1 MTKDPVQELE
11 DQIRLFRHELADV
24 KKRQLTGEALAALQ
38 TSLNLTAKQVA
49 GVRDAAAQGANAGTG
64 KYHDYQ
70 RAALEKIEGRVN
82 AALRGLSE
90 ARTASESGIL
100 ARRRNVGL
108 FCLFSALTGLATG
121 ALLSVIV
128 YDHYLDRDFMDSIQ
142 IMGWD
147 WACTRRDGFIAEQ
160 DNGRFCVF
168 EITE

>member
-1 MTKDPVQELE
+1 MSKDPVQELE

-24 KKRQLTGEALAALQ
+24 KKRQLTADDLATLQ
-38 TSLNLTAKQVA
+38 ASLNLAAKQIA

-70 RAALEKIEGRVN
+70 RDVLEKIEGRVN
-82 AALRGLSE
+82 AALRGLTE
-90 ARTASESGIL
+90 ARTAAESAIL
-100 ARRRNVGL
+100 ARRRNVSLIG
-108 FCLFSALTGLATG
+108 LFSALTGLATG
-121 ALLSVIV
+121 ALLTLVV
-128 YDHYLDRDFMDSIQ
+128 VDHYLDRDFKDSIQ

-147 WACTRRDGFIAEQ
+147 WSCTRRDGFIAEQ